1 MILRYEW
8 LPEFCSNCDMLGHTT
23 RECVGV
29 NHSKLVDSNLFDY
42 GGWLRASSP
51 VRTRGPNLS
60 HATQTG
66 SDRRES
72 VSRDS
77 ESPTERNPASTVVSP
92 EKVVLSPV
100 ESPYSDNIKL
110 ISKSKQTVVGT
121 LDIQCESNFSGNSGG
136 VNVGN
141 DKVETIVVEGF
152 SEQHVAEVAVKDAS
166 VNMMVVDGL
175 NEPAEVT
182 DAPMEWGSA

>member
-1 MILRYEW
+1 MVAGFVPPVQCGLAGLIFL
-8 LPEFCSNCDMLGHTT
+8 MQH
-23 RECVGV
+23 
-29 NHSKLVDSNLFDY
+29 KLEAIEGSLSRGDNRTA
-42 GGWLRASSP
+42 RA
-51 VRTRGPNLS
+51 
-60 HATQTG
+60 
-66 SDRRES
+66 
-72 VSRDS
+72 DS